1 MKNVVIRLQ
10 KDGKQTIY
18 IALKKRTELLAPI
31 QHKLRIKCAIYNS
44 VVSSYHPDMDFTNAL
59 NAGWTIVED
68 NRSMYIHDIKIV
80 PAYSKKNKDQSKQ
93 KMCNYCG
100 QAIND

>member
-10 KDGKQTIY
+10 KDGKQSIY
-18 IALKKRTELLAPI
+18 IGIKRRSELLATL
-31 QHKLRIKCAIYNS
+31 QHKLRIKCIIYNS

-68 NRSMYIHDIKIV
+68 NRSTYVHDVKIV
-80 PAYSKKNKDQSKQ
+80 PAYSKKNKDQSKP
-93 KMCNYCG
+93 KCHFCG
-100 QAIND
+100 QTIND